1 MWLFWRWCDIE
12 DKKRRSHMD
21 EATKRL
27 FIGIKITK
35 ALQDDLDS
43 PAPGTKQYFEGNN
56 SDYLQIVNLREEKFI
71 GRYLK
76 DGFPVISIGDVSRN
90 VCSIVKL
97 ITRGRRIEE
106 NEVHIYSC

>member
-1 MWLFWRWCDIE
+1 
-12 DKKRRSHMD
+12 MD
-21 EATKRL
+21 EARRL

-56 SDYLQIVNLREEKFI
+56 SDYLQIVNLGEDKFI

-76 DGFPVISIGDVSRN
+76 DGFPVANIGDVTRN

-97 ITRGRRIEE
+97 ITRGRRVEE

>member
-1 MWLFWRWCDIE
+1 ME
-12 DKKRRSHMD
+12 
-21 EATKRL
+21 EAAKRL
-27 FIGIKITK
+27 FVGIKINK

-43 PAPGTKQYFEGNN
+43 PAPGMKQYFDGNN
-56 SDYLQIVNLREEKFI
+56 DYLQIVNLHEEKFI

-76 DGFPVISIGDVSRN
+76 DGFPVANIGDVSRN

-106 NEVHIYSC
+106 NDVHIYSC

>member
-1 MWLFWRWCDIE
+1 ME
-12 DKKRRSHMD
+12 
-21 EATKRL
+21 EGVKRL
-27 FIGIKITK
+27 FVGIKINK

-43 PAPGTKQYFEGNN
+43 PAPGMKQYFDGNN
-56 SDYLQIVNLREEKFI
+56 DYLQIVSLNEEKFI

-76 DGFPVISIGDVSRN
+76 DGFPVANIGDVSRN

-106 NEVHIYSC
+106 NDVHIYSC

>member
-1 MWLFWRWCDIE
+1 ME
-12 DKKRRSHMD
+12 
-21 EATKRL
+21 EAVKRL
-27 FIGIKITK
+27 FVGIKINK

-43 PAPGTKQYFEGNN
+43 PAPGMKQYFDGNN
-56 SDYLQIVNLREEKFI
+56 DYLQIVSLREEKFI

-76 DGFPVISIGDVSRN
+76 DGFPAANIGDVSRN